1 MLEDSPN
8 GVCAATAA
16 GTNVVAVATP
26 FTKASLHTLVDLDD
40 AWIVHREEGILEV
53 AGRRMAEHNRTDH

>member
-1 MLEDSPN
+1 M
-8 GVCAATAA
+8 CAATAA